1 MVVLNVEPAIDPGL
15 IVQLPA
21 GNPLNST
28 LPVATAQVDCV
39 IVPTRGAAGVTG
51 CALMTT
57 LADAIEVH
65 PAAFVTV

>member
-28 LPVATAQVDCV
+28 LPVATAQVGCV
-39 IVPTRGAAGVTG
+39 IALTGADGTVFT
-51 CALMTT
+51 
-57 LADAIEVH
+57 VRV
-65 PAAFVTV
+65 AAFDVVLVEPAQLVT

>member
-1 MVVLNVEPAIDPGL
+1 MVVLKVEPPMAPGL
-15 IVQLPA
+15 MVQLPA

-28 LPVATAQVDCV
+28 LPVDTAHVGWV
-39 IVPTRGAAGVTG
+39 IVPTRGADGVTG

>member
-28 LPVATAQVDCV
+28 LPVATAQVGCI
-39 IVPTRGAAGVTG
+39 IVPAVGAVGVAG
-51 CALMTT
+51 CALITIF
-57 LADAIEVH
+57 ADATEVH
-65 PAAFVTV
+65 PAELVTV